1 MKEDLDRHLEEA
13 GLDGLLVLG
22 PTFHNPAMT
31 YFTGPAHVGWG
42 MLALGRGSA
51 GTLYANDM
59 EREEAARTGY
69 RFAPLNWAALAKEAG
84 GDLQEA
90 MAIALERA
98 LREAGMTSRI
108 QVAGLTDAGDAI
120 ADFQRVQRRIP
131 GLAVVGF
138 DRSSSPIHRARATK
152 DAAEAARIRRMG
164 EITLEVVGRVAE
176 FLASHSA
183 RQGFLTDRGG
193 RPLTIG
199 EVKRRINLWLMDLGA
214 ENPEGTI
221 FAIGRDGGIPHNV
234 GPAEMPI
241 PVGVP
246 IVFDIFP
253 CEAGGGYFYDFTRT
267 WCIGHAPD
275 PVAEAHGEVLEAY
288 QLALGGTLAGAY
300 APDIQ
305 RSVCQFFED
314 RGHPTVLTNPRTQEG
329 YVHAIGHG
337 LGLDIHEPPSFRIQE
352 GRPARLEVGHVVTI
366 EPGLYYPERGFGVR
380 VEDTVWIGPDG
391 PQVLAP
397 YPMDLVLPL
406 RRSRRAPAKSTTKKS
421 TGATK
426 KAGARPVRRA
436 TRR

>member
-1 MKEDLDRHLEEA
+1 
-13 GLDGLLVLG
+13 
-22 PTFHNPAMT
+22 MT

-275 PVAEAHGEVLEAY
+275 PVAEAHGAVLEAY

-305 RSVCQFFED
+305 RSVSILRRLRQ
-314 RGHPTVLTNPRTQEG
+314 PTVLTNPRTQEG
-329 YVHAIGHG
+329 YANY
-337 LGLDIHEPPSFRIQE
+337 R
-352 GRPARLEVGHVVTI
+352 AR
-366 EPGLYYPERGFGVR
+366 
-380 VEDTVWIGPDG
+380 
-391 PQVLAP
+391 A
-397 YPMDLVLPL
+397 
-406 RRSRRAPAKSTTKKS
+406 RA
-421 TGATK
+421 
-426 KAGARPVRRA
+426 
-436 TRR
+436 